1 MNPHRIKYHPRHNPD
16 PYPDWR
22 YENDRR
28 EEEYW
33 AQMNALRW
41 LEEHGQTQP
50 VPTEPP
56 TIEED
61 PYEGL

>member
-1 MNPHRIKYHPRHNPD
+1 MNPHRRYHPRHNPE
-16 PYPDWR
+16 PWPDWR
-22 YENDRR
+22 YEADRN
-28 EEEYW
+28 EAEYW